1 MSPFH
6 TDGDCPP
13 GFKKVNGE
21 CVPDREKQEQERKS
35 GEGTHAHPHGPNG
48 KHDHD
53 RLPENT
59 GGHEHTP
66 GLLGAHKHN
75 ERDPLE
81 GWHVNIGNGWHVHNT
96 AQAIPQDPTREE
108 VIDAHFPAPKWI
120 KDSVKSQIRNP
131 GGEWRDTTREDFEDH
146 AKVSLHNPSMSIQDH
161 LDLFVGPER
170 LLEIRYFLKDGTNFR
185 PGPKEYQMELEF
197 LEKLIQKAVSEHSSV
212 RVLRRPTGR
221 SYKLD
226 GEILYTLDEPLEGKG
241 EGLVVFLE
249 RQRAPGTAMKN
260 APDDA
265 IDASIVEQLDVG
277 PRSAEEIA
285 KDFLGRRVFILEK
298 VRGGFREKDILLAL
312 LDFEK
317 QEPEGEKTMTKSEA
331 IRAKIPAQLR
341 FWEAKNQAQA
351 TTIFDALLEAISDGT
366 INLSKDNI

>member
-1 MSPFH
+1 M
-6 TDGDCPP
+6 
-13 GFKKVNGE
+13 NGE
-21 CVPDREKQEQERKS
+21 CVPNSNKQESERAQ

-48 KHDHD
+48 KHNHE
-53 RLPENT
+53 RLPDDT

-66 GLLGAHKHN
+66 GLLGSHRH
-75 ERDPLE
+75 RRGDPLE
-81 GWHVNIGNGWHVHNT
+81 GWHVNLGNGFHVHNT
-96 AQAIPQDPTREE
+96 AQGIPQNPGKNE
-108 VIDAHFPAPKWI
+108 VIDAHWPFPKWI
-120 KDSVKSQIRNP
+120 PDAVKSQIRNP

-146 AKVSLHNPSMSIQDH
+146 AKVSLHNPNMSVQDH

-170 LLEIRYFLKDGTNFR
+170 LLEIRYVLKDGTNFR
-185 PGPKEYQMELEF
+185 PGPKEYEMELVF
-197 LEKLIQKAVSEHSSV
+197 LERLIQKGVVEHSTTK
-212 RVLRRPTGR
+212 VLHRPNGH

-226 GEILYTLDEPLEGKG
+226 GEILYALQEPVEGKS
-241 EGLVVFLE
+241 EGVVVFLE
-249 RQRAPGTAMKN
+249 RQRAPGSVMKN
-260 APDDA
+260 APDGA
-265 IDASIVEQLDVG
+265 VDASIVEPLNVG

-317 QEPEGEKTMTKSEA
+317 QEPEGEKTATKSEA
-331 IRAKIPAQLR
+331 IRAKIPVQFR

-351 TTIFDALLEAISDGT
+351 TTLFDALLEAISDGT